1 MAMNPRLLRP
11 TPTGFDPRRIAG
23 LVAWWDASDS
33 STVTL
38 NGSRV
43 SQWSNKISG
52 APAMVQ
58 NDAANQPLYVTG
70 GRNGRNI
77 IQIDSTSRWL
87 NNTTTTQVGFFAAV
101 IAPTG
106 TQSFGSTLSF
116 VGKHGLIRNGTGNNA
131 YFSPSS
137 LFPEAAYRKNG
148 AFTTLYGTD
157 WAVFSQGG
165 TVDTR
170 AARIDV
176 DGAGSVRSTCEVA
189 EVLIYDRNLGSTE
202 RSTLERALGR
212 KWGITVA

>member
-1 MAMNPRLLRP
+1 MPMNPRLLRP

-38 NGSRV
+38 NGTRV
-43 SQWSNKISG
+43 SQWSNKIAG
-52 APAMVQ
+52 APAMTQ
-58 NDAANQPLYVTG
+58 STEANQPLYVTG
-70 GRNGRNI
+70 GRNSKNV
-77 IQIDSTSRWL
+77 IQIDSTTRRL
-87 NNTTTTQVGFFAAV
+87 ENTTTTQVGFFAAV

-106 TQSFGSTLSF
+106 TESFGSTLAF
-116 VGKHGLIRNGTGNNA
+116 FGKHGLIRNGTGNNA

-176 DGAGSVRSTCEVA
+176 DGAGSNRSTSLIA
-189 EVLIYDRNLGSTE
+189 EILIYDRNLGSTE